1 MMKILC
7 LTIVVCSA
15 NQFCSVS
22 RCLVCQTT
30 PKVFHLETCQPMLKC
45 CQKIKQ
51 ALSAKI
57 LLLKKSNLLTSEKS
71 GETGTSRNHRAPE
84 NDEKSMTI
92 SDGGISIPE
101 VMEFLQIETRKA
113 SSLHIL
119 IFSCVF
125 ICFLSAVIRY
135 ISILR
140 QHWSIY

>member
-1 MMKILC
+1 MKILC

-30 PKVFHLETCQPMLKC
+30 PKVFPHEACQPMLKC

-57 LLLKKSNLLTSEKS
+57 LLLKKSNLLTSEKL
-71 GETGTSRNHRAPE
+71 GETGTSRNQRAPE
-84 NDEKSMTI
+84 NDEKSMTF
-92 SDGGISIPE
+92 SDGDISIPE
-101 VMEFLQIETRKA
+101 FMEFLEIETRKV
-113 SSLHIL
+113 SSLHLL

-125 ICFLSAVIRY
+125 ICFLFAVIRY
-135 ISILR
+135 LSILR
-140 QHWSIY
+140 QYWSIY